1 VIFVSFADSSALKKL
16 FLNPLKNG
24 NMSVVNLISSCESC
38 TRRWKNFQYLTK
50 EELNL
55 VNENRYEATFKPGE
69 IILKQGSPTSNAL
82 FIASGMAKTY
92 IEGLNGKNFIISIA
106 LPGRLILGPGA
117 YVDSRHTYTVS
128 AITPVQ
134 ACFINFE
141 IFKQIVRVNGVFAE
155 SLIADISAKSLG
167 SLTRMVN
174 LSQKKMQG
182 RLAEALLYLSD
193 VVFKNDEYEMILSR
207 QELGEMTN
215 MAKECVVRILKELED
230 SGVIYSDSSKIKIL
244 DRGKLIQISV
254 KG

>member
-1 VIFVSFADSSALKKL
+1 
-16 FLNPLKNG
+16 
-24 NMSVVNLISSCESC
+24 M
-38 TRRWKNFQYLTK
+38 
-50 EELNL
+50 
-55 VNENRYEATFKPGE
+55 
-69 IILKQGSPTSNAL
+69 KQGSPTSNAL
-82 FIASGMAKTY
+82 FIASGLAKTY
-92 IEGLNGKNFIISIA
+92 IEGQNGKNFILSIA

-117 YVDSRHTYTVS
+117 YVDSRHTYTVA
-128 AITPVQ
+128 AITSVQ

-141 IFKQIVRVNGVFAE
+141 IFRHLVRVNGAFAE
-155 SLIADISAKSLG
+155 GLLEDISAKSLG

-174 LSQKKMQG
+174 LSQKKMHG
-182 RLAEALLYLSD
+182 RLADAILYFSD

-244 DRGKLIQISV
+244 DRDKLVQISV

>member
-1 VIFVSFADSSALKKL
+1 
-16 FLNPLKNG
+16 
-24 NMSVVNLISSCESC
+24 MSVTNLINSCENC
-38 TRRWKNFQYLTK
+38 VHRWKNFQHLTS
-50 EELNL
+50 EELRL
-55 VNENRYEATFKPGE
+55 VNDNRYEAKFKPGE
-69 IILKQGSPTSNAL
+69 IMMKQGSPTSSAL
-82 FIASGMAKTY
+82 FLASGMAKTY
-92 IEGLNGKNFIISIA
+92 IEGLNGKNFIMSIA

-128 AITPVQ
+128 AITTVQ

-141 IFKQIVRVNGVFAE
+141 IFKQLVRVNGAFAE
-155 SLIADISAKSLG
+155 GLLQDISVKSLA

-174 LSQKKMQG
+174 LSQKKMHG
-182 RLAEALLYLSD
+182 RLAEALLYFSD

-230 SGVIYSDSSKIKIL
+230 SGVVYSDSSKIKIL
-244 DRGKLIQISV
+244 DRERLIQISV

>member
-1 VIFVSFADSSALKKL
+1 
-16 FLNPLKNG
+16 
-24 NMSVVNLISSCESC
+24 MSVVNLISSCETC
-38 TRRWKNFQYLTK
+38 TRRWNNFQHLTK

-69 IILKQGSPTSNAL
+69 IILKQGSPASNAL
-82 FIASGMAKTY
+82 FIATGMAKTY

-117 YVDSRHTYTVS
+117 YVDSRHTYSVA
-128 AITPVQ
+128 AITTVQ

-141 IFKQIVRVNGVFAE
+141 VFKQIVRINGAFAE
-155 SLIADISAKSLG
+155 GLLEDISAKSQG

-174 LSQKKMQG
+174 LSQKKMHG
-182 RLAEALLYLSD
+182 RLADALLYFSD

-230 SGVIYSDSSKIKIL
+230 SGVIYSDSSKIKII
-244 DRGKLIQISV
+244 DREKLIQISV
-254 KG
+254 KR

>member
-1 VIFVSFADSSALKKL
+1 M
-16 FLNPLKNG
+16 P
-24 NMSVVNLISSCESC
+24 VVNLISSCEIC
-38 TRRWKNFQYLTK
+38 THGWKNFKLLTK
-50 EELNL
+50 EELVL

-69 IILKQGSPTSNAL
+69 ILIKQGSPTSNAL
-82 FIASGMAKTY
+82 FLSSGLAKIY
-92 IEGLNGKNFIISIA
+92 IEGQNGKNFILSIA

-117 YVDSRHTYTVS
+117 YVDSRHTYTVA
-128 AITPVQ
+128 AISTVQ

-141 IFKQIVRVNGVFAE
+141 IFRQIVRVNGAFAE
-155 SLIADISAKSLG
+155 SLLEDISAKSLG
-167 SLTRMVN
+167 TLTRMVN
-174 LSQKKMQG
+174 LSQKKMHG
-182 RLAEALLYLSD
+182 RLADALLYFSD

-244 DRGKLIQISV
+244 DRDRLVQISV

>member
-1 VIFVSFADSSALKKL
+1 VIFVSFADTRNLKTIFKP
-16 FLNPLKNG
+16 FNNG
-24 NMSVVNLISSCESC
+24 NMSVVNLISSCETC
-38 TRRWKNFQYLTK
+38 TRRWKNFQHLTK

-55 VNENRYEATFKPGE
+55 VNDNRYEATFKPGE
-69 IILKQGSPTSNAL
+69 ILMKQGSPTSNAL
-82 FIASGMAKTY
+82 FIASGLAKTY
-92 IEGLNGKNFIISIA
+92 IEAQNGKNFILSIA

-117 YVDSRHTYTVS
+117 YVDSRHTYTVA
-128 AITPVQ
+128 AITSVQ

-141 IFKQIVRVNGVFAE
+141 IFRHLVRVNGAFAE
-155 SLIADISAKSLG
+155 GLLEDISAKSLG

-174 LSQKKMQG
+174 LSQKKMHG
-182 RLAEALLYLSD
+182 RLADAILYFSD

-244 DRGKLIQISV
+244 DRDKLVQISV

>member
-1 VIFVSFADSSALKKL
+1 
-16 FLNPLKNG
+16 
-24 NMSVVNLISSCESC
+24 MVNLIKSCESC
-38 TRRWKNFQYLTK
+38 THRWKNFQFLTE
-50 EELNL
+50 EELKI

-82 FIASGMAKTY
+82 FMATGMAKTY
-92 IEGLNGKNFIISIA
+92 IEGVNGKNFIISIA

-134 ACFINFE
+134 ACFINIE
-141 IFKQIVRVNGVFAE
+141 IFKQMVRSNGAFAE
-155 SLIADISAKSLG
+155 GLLEDISAKSLT

-174 LSQKKMQG
+174 LSQKKMHG
-182 RLAEALLYLSD
+182 RLAEVLLYFSD
-193 VVFKNDEYEMILSR
+193 VVFQNDEYQMILSR

-215 MAKECVVRILKELED
+215 MAKECVVRILKELEK
-230 SGVIYSDSSKIKIL
+230 SGVIMSDSSNIKII
-244 DRGKLIQISV
+244 DREKLIQISI

>member
-1 VIFVSFADSSALKKL
+1 
-16 FLNPLKNG
+16 
-24 NMSVVNLISSCESC
+24 MSVVNLISSCETC
-38 TRRWKNFQYLTK
+38 TRRWKNFQHLTK

-55 VNENRYEATFKPGE
+55 INDNRYEATFKPGE
-69 IILKQGSPTSNAL
+69 IMMKQGSPTSNAL

-92 IEGLNGKNFIISIA
+92 IEGQNGKNFILSIA

-117 YVDSRHTYTVS
+117 YVNSRHTYTVA
-128 AITPVQ
+128 AITAVQ

-141 IFKQIVRVNGVFAE
+141 IFKQIVRLNGAFAE
-155 SLIADISAKSLG
+155 GLLEDISAKSLG

-174 LSQKKMQG
+174 LSQKKMHG
-182 RLAEALLYLSD
+182 RLAETLLYFSD

-244 DRGKLIQISV
+244 DRERLVQIST